1 MFRGHMK
8 LVVILELSQLCLPH
22 RVFLNRVGRPQ
33 NQVLGEKMKKCMSVH
48 VRDGFFRTARMNSS
62 DLPLGQRRPSMLLYP
77 RILRGP
83 GDDYCNDSRC
93 LGLEL
98 KLGRLSRPG
107 CYSSVVVR
115 KC

>member
-1 MFRGHMK
+1 MHT
-8 LVVILELSQLCLPH
+8 
-22 RVFLNRVGRPQ
+22 
-33 NQVLGEKMKKCMSVH
+33 VH

-107 CYSSVVVR
+107 C
-115 KC
+115 